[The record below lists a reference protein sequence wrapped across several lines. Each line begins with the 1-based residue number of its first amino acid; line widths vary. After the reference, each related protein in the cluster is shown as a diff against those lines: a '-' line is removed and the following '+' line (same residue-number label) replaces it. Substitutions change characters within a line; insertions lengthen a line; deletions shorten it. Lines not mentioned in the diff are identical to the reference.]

1 MFQLES
7 INLCRRMLIVHVW
20 PVALRILLYA
30 NHERVNLIHKKQA
43 LSLAGRECTRCARA
57 VPFGSIS
64 LFHMYMSTSY
74 KKQFVI
80 QNLALQVI
88 VL

>member
-30 NHERVNLIHKKQA
+30 NHERVNSIHRKQA

-57 VPFGSIS
+57 VPFGPVSHVHVNI
-64 LFHMYMSTSY
+64 
-74 KKQFVI
+74 I
-80 QNLALQVI
+80 
-88 VL
+88 